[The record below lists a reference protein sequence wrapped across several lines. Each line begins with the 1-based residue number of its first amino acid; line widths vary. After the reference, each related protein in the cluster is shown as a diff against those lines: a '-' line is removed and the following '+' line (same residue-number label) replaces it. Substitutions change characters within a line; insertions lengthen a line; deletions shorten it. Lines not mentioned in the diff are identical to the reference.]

1 MIVYVYVYMTIS
13 VCICALAYGEDVYS
27 ICNSESNLFTIC
39 NSVRVEYTLGGQRVA
54 SGEMPILGIGPAAEY
69 SEYSV

>member
-1 MIVYVYVYMTIS
+1 VYMY
-13 VCICALAYGEDVYS
+13 LW
-27 ICNSESNLFTIC
+27 
-39 NSVRVEYTLGGQRVA
+39 VRVEYTQQWVKLVYYMQQCAWVYTLGGQRVA